1 MVGGRHLLVPEIL
14 DQSDPPPSKTVTGW
28 LKLQEWTLQE
38 WTMTEHVSG
47 VDIAGVDNDGVNRR
61 GGHCRSGQ

>member
-1 MVGGRHLLVPEIL
+1 MVERQTCDQKVVGSSLGRARDVKTLDKFLTHMCPCGMAEIA
-14 DQSDPPPSKTVTGW
+14 
-28 LKLQEWTLQE
+28 
-38 WTMTEHVSG
+38 G